1 MFFLKCP
8 VQYVSILLH
17 VYAPYLYFDIED
29 EPKLTCKERIE
40 YNWILLKCELLILV
54 NDFVPIYYIGRT
66 LYYQEYYILP
76 FSDVLSNI

>member
-17 VYAPYLYFDIED
+17 VYVSYLYFNIED
-29 EPKLTCKERIE
+29 EPKLTCKECIE

-54 NDFVPIYYIGRT
+54 NDFVSIYYIGHT